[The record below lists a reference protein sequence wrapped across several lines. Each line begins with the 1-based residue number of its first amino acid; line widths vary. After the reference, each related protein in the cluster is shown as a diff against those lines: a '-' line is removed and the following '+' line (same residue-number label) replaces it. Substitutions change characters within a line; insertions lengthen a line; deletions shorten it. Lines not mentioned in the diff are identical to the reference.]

1 MTSTGL
7 VPVSFTLQLKP
18 EFVEEYR
25 RLHSPVWPDMLRAI
39 RDSGW
44 SNYSIF
50 LRPDGL
56 LVGYFETDDPDT
68 ARARMASFEVSE
80 RWAAQS
86 DHLFLVEQEW
96 LEPVFNLEEQ
106 LQGLDA
112 ST

>member
-1 MTSTGL
+1 MTSTDL
-7 VPVSFTLQLKP
+7 VAVSFTLQLKP

-44 SNYSIF
+44 HNYSIF

-56 LVGYFETDDPDT
+56 LVGYFETDDPDA
-68 ARARMASFEVSE
+68 ARARMTSFEVSE
-80 RWAAQS
+80 RWAART
-86 DHLFLVEQEW
+86 DHLFQQPQLW

-106 LQGLDA
+106 LHGLDA
-112 ST
+112 SR